1 MLKFNKVRK
10 YFNGRMI
17 LDILSLQLDSNL
29 YWVQGENGSG
39 KSTFLRMVAGLI
51 PFEGQ
56 ILFKDIDSY
65 LHPVAYRQNISWAD
79 AEPLYPAF
87 MTGQSLLDFYRNLRG
102 ATRQEATTLT
112 ERIRIGEFIDAKTGT
127 YSSGTL
133 KKLSLLLAF
142 IGSPSLIL
150 LDEPLITLDDTSA
163 KVVCDLIREKQ
174 LSGSLILVSSH
185 LDLDPLVALS
195 DKRLYVDSHT
205 IKLL

>member
-10 YFNGRMI
+10 YFNGRLI
-17 LDILSLQLDSNL
+17 LDILSLELDNNL

-39 KSTFLRMVAGLI
+39 KSTLLRMVAGII

-56 ILFKDIDSY
+56 IAFKGIDAHF
-65 LHPVAYRQNISWAD
+65 HPVTYRQNISWAD

-102 ATRQEATTLT
+102 ASVEEAKILT
-112 ERIRIGEFIDAKTGT
+112 ERIGMKEFIDAKVGT

-142 IGSPSLIL
+142 IGSTPLIL
-150 LDEPLITLDDTSA
+150 LDEPLITLDNMS
-163 KVVCDLIREKQ
+163 VSIVCELVREKQ
-174 LSGSLILVSSH
+174 LSGSLVLVSSH
-185 LDLDPLVALS
+185 LELDALAAFS
-195 DKRLYVDSHT
+195 DKRLNVSNHT
-205 IKLL
+205 VRFL